1 MPSEPICDRVMQEI
15 STAHD
20 EGRSLD
26 SSAQAH
32 IATCEQCTDF
42 AADIGALDTALAR
55 GHYDQAPDL
64 APRVMAAI
72 DGDPR
77 RQWWSVAAVALVG
90 LLAGG
95 LVGSMSTRVDIGQAS
110 DLGELFHSTATD
122 VDGLSAN
129 LIVVERGVHETVP
142 ERVYSGEIDYVAPE
156 KLSIRLVDTTEY
168 PTEDWLPNDV
178 AFTISNGDIV
188 TKSGSPCPVAALP
201 NCLVEPMTT
210 ALGDQPPFDDGVLI
224 PLEIVGPG
232 RSLSRSSAFEILGTT
247 ELDEEPTIQVRS
259 TVAAVELI
267 GAMTDRGAWRELHP
281 TDPVLMWLDEA
292 TLIPR
297 RIEVFAADSPERE
310 LWQLRR
316 GYEDAPEGET
326 PIFIIELT
334 NLVVG
339 EGIVD
344 LNLPDDAPS
353 RGFVDGDASVA
364 EPRLPAGFE
373 PHRSGHW
380 LLASGA
386 RVDTA
391 SWSDGRSW
399 VMVEVTRQWDEPR
412 LFGLSLPFVD
422 PVDLGDG
429 SVGYLSPAG
438 DAVAIH
444 GETDEILV
452 TGSVSS
458 GFLVETAA
466 SLGIQG
472 LEVPSTW
479 LEASTVAVE
488 DLPEGTLVPD
498 VTGWSLLG
506 RIDGESTTVLLTG
519 GGARSVIVTQV
530 PGTRLDTPT
539 GPDFS
544 EVEIRGLAGRYDLS
558 SSTLEWVE
566 DGFVVRV
573 KSNTVGLE
581 ELRELAE
588 AMEPR

>member
-1 MPSEPICDRVMQEI
+1 MPSDPICDRVMMEL

-20 EGRSLD
+20 EGRAPEPWASEH
-26 SSAQAH
+26 A
-32 IATCEQCTDF
+32 ATCEHCSEF
-42 AADIGALDTALAR
+42 AAGLVSLDVALAR
-55 GHYDQAPDL
+55 GRYEQAPDL
-64 APRVMAAI
+64 TGQVVSALDSP
-72 DGDPR
+72 GG
-77 RQWWSVAAVALVG
+77 QWWSAAAVALVG

-95 LVGSMSTRVDIGQAS
+95 LIGVMSTRVDVGRAS
-110 DLGELFHSTATD
+110 DLGELFHSTATE
-122 VDGLSAN
+122 VDGLSAE
-129 LIVVERGVHETVP
+129 LIVVERGVHRTVP
-142 ERVYSGEIDYVAPE
+142 ERVYAGEIDYIAPE
-156 KLSIRLVDTTEY
+156 QLSIRLVDTTDY
-168 PTEDWLPNDV
+168 PNDDWLPNDV
-178 AFTISNGDIV
+178 ELTISNGDMV
-188 TKSGSPCPVAALP
+188 TTSGSPCPVAALP
-201 NCLVEPMTT
+201 DCLVEPMTR
-210 ALGDQPPFDDGVLI
+210 ALRDQPPFDDGVLI

-232 RSLSRSSAFEILGTT
+232 RSLSRASAFEVLGTT
-247 ELDEEPTIQVRS
+247 QLDGAPTIQVQS

-316 GYEDAPEGET
+316 GYEDPPDEET
-326 PIFIIELT
+326 PILIIDLA

-339 EGIVD
+339 EGVID
-344 LNLPDDAPS
+344 LTLPDDVPS
-353 RGFVDGDASVA
+353 RGFVDGEASVA
-364 EPRLPAGFE
+364 EPQLPAGFE
-373 PHRSGHW
+373 THRRGHR
-380 LLASGA
+380 LLADGGL
-386 RVDTA
+386 VETA

-399 VMVEVTRQWDEPR
+399 VMVEATRDWDEPR

-444 GETDEILV
+444 AESEEILV

-458 GFLVETAA
+458 GSLVEMAA
-466 SLGIQG
+466 SLGVRG

-479 LEASTVAVE
+479 LEASTVTVA
-488 DLPEGTLVPD
+488 DLPDGTLVPV

-506 RIDGESTTVLLTG
+506 RIEEEGTTLLLTG
-519 GGARSVIVTQV
+519 GGARSVIVTQT
-530 PGTRLDTPT
+530 PGTQLDPPT

-544 EVEIRGLAGRYDLS
+544 EVDIRGISARHDLS

-566 DGFVVRV
+566 EGVVVRM
-573 KSNTVGLE
+573 KSNTVGIE
-581 ELRELAE
+581 ELGELAE
-588 AMEPR
+588 AMEPK